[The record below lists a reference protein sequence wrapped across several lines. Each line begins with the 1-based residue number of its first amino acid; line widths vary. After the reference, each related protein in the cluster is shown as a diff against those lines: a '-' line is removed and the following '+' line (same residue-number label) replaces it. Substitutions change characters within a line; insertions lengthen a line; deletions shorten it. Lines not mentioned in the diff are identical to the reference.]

1 MLMLVPCT
9 MSSNNIKCLL
19 CHKVVDLEEEKY
31 LNNHMQDVH
40 GAVFDLRLLLAVHFL
55 TPAEK
60 VVMINKTD
68 RMMLEHKSKTKK
80 KLNIVDILQAR
91 KLSTIDLSP
100 GPAKV
105 KSSVIDKIGIFER
118 GGKRRSIVE
127 ANHKGLDYFQ
137 HDFKPVKT
145 KDALKQNE
153 VKENCPNDTI
163 NAFDEMLGDCTL
175 NLDQTTD
182 PFDGVLADNKILD
195 QSCCDATISDLTHQ
209 IENTRKQ
216 KMTPNAEKLSSS
228 LAEIFKKVS
237 TGKK

>member
-1 MLMLVPCT
+1 
-9 MSSNNIKCLL
+9 
-19 CHKVVDLEEEKY
+19 
-31 LNNHMQDVH
+31 MQDVH
-40 GAVFDLRLLLAVHFL
+40 GAVFDLKLLLAVHFL

-60 VVMINKTD
+60 VVMINKSD

-91 KLSTIDLSP
+91 KLSTIGIS
-100 GPAKV
+100 PAKV
-105 KSSVIDKIGIFER
+105 KSSVIDKIGVFER
-118 GGKRRSIVE
+118 GGKRRSFVE

-137 HDFKPVKT
+137 QDFKPVKT
-145 KDALKQNE
+145 TDALNQNAL
-153 VKENCPNDTI
+153 KENCPDDAI
-163 NAFDEMLGDCTL
+163 NAFDQMLGDCTL

-195 QSCCDATISDLTHQ
+195 QSCFDATISDLTLQ

-216 KMTPNAEKLSSS
+216 KLTPNAEKLSSS
-228 LAEIFKKVS
+228 RADIFKKVS